1 MDRALRGNRLTRHRR
16 PERAGPGMTRLPP
29 KETRSPIHGR
39 KRLGKKRLT
48 KDYIKGQNYKKD
60 MDIDVLKE
68 TRGYKKGGKV

>member
-1 MDRALRGNRLTRHRR
+1 MDRALRGN
-16 PERAGPGMTRLPP
+16 
-29 KETRSPIHGR
+29 
-39 KRLGKKRLT
+39 RLT